1 MNMLTVENLIGLE
14 FNGSFRRRM
23 NRVLSFMDQRDKI
36 KLEDSEYLA
45 KFNEEHGCSDT
56 EDAIENMRFDF
67 QMWILKFD
75 SIDGIFIAEA
85 KDYWGVSG
93 IVGNINGNDINFNK
107 FYMVK
112 MGGKFQGMREIN
124 YSGNI
129 SFYEREITAQGKY
142 EISGTSS
149 NFDGTWDMKSV
160 SK

>member
-1 MNMLTVENLIGLE
+1 MFRDKNIENVFLSFNSSFIQVDNKIYCFGRNLYGQLGLGDYIDNKDEPVEN
-14 FNGSFRRRM
+14 
-23 NRVLSFMDQRDKI
+23 K
-36 KLEDSEYLA
+36 Y
-45 KFNEEHGCSDT
+45 
-56 EDAIENMRFDF
+56 
-67 QMWILKFD
+67 
-75 SIDGIFIAEA
+75 
-85 KDYWGVSG
+85 
-93 IVGNINGNDINFNK
+93 INFNK
-107 FYMVK
+107 FYVVK